1 MLSHHCDFER
11 VSFIPARSGPVGAID
26 WGRIAQRNSIS
37 FALERSHCWRS
48 QLPDGNLAS
57 SSSEPWGAETLEG
70 GDSVYTASS
79 VEAGLADA
87 VIQVDGAETAGETR
101 RAQAG
106 KTVHAIQ
113 TGGAIGTGAHQA
125 VVHVGLAVGPREAG
139 QASAR
144 QFWSVTTQILTE
156 TTILAGGP
164 AAIDVRIENI
174 GKSIGTSPSN
184 EQVWLLNFH
193 EYKS

>member
-1 MLSHHCDFER
+1 MILNECLSSPLGVVPWER
-11 VSFIPARSGPVGAID
+11 LTGEGLLSV
-26 WGRIAQRNSIS
+26 NSIS
-37 FALERSHCWRS
+37 FALERSHCLRS

-57 SSSEPWGAETLEG
+57 SSSEPWGAEALEG

-125 VVHVGLAVGPREAG
+125 VVHVGLAAGPREAG

-174 GKSIGTSPSN
+174 AKVLGHP
-184 EQVWLLNFH
+184 LLMNRFD
-193 EYKS
+193 YLISMSTNLNV

>member
-1 MLSHHCDFER
+1 M
-11 VSFIPARSGPVGAID
+11 GAIN
-26 WGRIAQRNSIS
+26 WGRFAQRNSVS
-37 FALERSHCWRS
+37 FAPKRRHRLRSRH
-48 QLPDGNLAS
+48 PGGNLAS
-57 SSSEPWGAETLEG
+57 SSSEPWGAEALEG

-87 VIQVDGAETAGETR
+87 VIQVDGAKTAGKTR

-113 TGGAIGTGAHQA
+113 TGGAVGTGAHQA
-125 VVHVGLAVGPREAG
+125 VVHVGLAAGPREAG
-139 QASAR
+139 QASTR
-144 QFWSVTTQILTE
+144 QFWSVTTHILTE

-174 GKSIGTSPSN
+174 AKSIGTSPSN
-184 EQVWLLNFH
+184 EQRCV
-193 EYKS
+193 